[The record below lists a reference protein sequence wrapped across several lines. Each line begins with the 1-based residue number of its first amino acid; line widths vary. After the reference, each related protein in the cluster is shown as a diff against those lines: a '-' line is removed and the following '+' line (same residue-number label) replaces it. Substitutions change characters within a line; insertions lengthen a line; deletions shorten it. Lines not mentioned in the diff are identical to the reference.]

1 MLMYFLIGLCLVLVG
16 VAGLQFAYLFYVD
29 QLNRERR
36 KYIKVLEH
44 RCSDL
49 TARLEEAEDRIA
61 ERDELLEAVCDKIE
75 DEAWAD
81 VIEER

>member
-1 MLMYFLIGLCLVLVG
+1 MLMYLLIGLCLVLVG
-16 VAGLQFAYLFYVD
+16 VTGLQFAYLFYVD
-29 QLNRERR
+29 QLTRERR

-44 RCSDL
+44 RCADL
-49 TARLEEAEDRIA
+49 SARLEEAEHRIA
-61 ERDELLEAVCDKIE
+61 ERDELLKSVCDKIE